1 MEEVDSI
8 KGAALALKIE
18 PLEIRD
24 DNTTTKKSLAN
35 EAVGLLVKLHREG
48 FLKKSSNLG
57 FWLNLRWVGVDR
69 APRCPKPLNRF

>member
-48 FLKKSSNLG
+48 FLKKSSN
-57 FWLNLRWVGVDR
+57 
-69 APRCPKPLNRF
+69 

>member
-69 APRCPKPLNRF
+69 GPGCPTPLTDF